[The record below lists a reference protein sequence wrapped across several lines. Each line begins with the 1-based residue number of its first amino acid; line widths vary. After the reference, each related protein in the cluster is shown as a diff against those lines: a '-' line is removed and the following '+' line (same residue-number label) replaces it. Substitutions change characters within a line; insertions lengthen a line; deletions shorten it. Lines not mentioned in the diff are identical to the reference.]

1 MEINKENLEQ
11 YAIEH
16 GIKFLVL
23 FGSQAMG
30 TVREDSDHDIA
41 ALTTKEGNIAD
52 FNNYIELLDFLSD
65 LLDIPDNKIDL
76 TNLNKVNPFHR
87 YEVIS
92 SGILLYGNEDEYATF
107 KAFAFKEYIDS
118 QPLFTLEKF
127 LIKKRQKLL
136 KEMISPTR

>member
-1 MEINKENLEQ
+1 MEINKENIEQ

-30 TVREDSDHDIA
+30 TVREESDYDVA
-41 ALTTKEGNIAD
+41 VLTTKKGNIAD
-52 FNNYIELLDFLSD
+52 FNNYIELLHFLSD
-65 LLDIPDNKIDL
+65 LFGIPDNKIDL
-76 TNLNKVNPFHR
+76 TNLNKVNTFHR

-92 SGILLYGNEDEYATF
+92 SGILLYGDEDEYAAH

-118 QPLFTLEKF
+118 QPLFALEKF
-127 LIKKRQKLL
+127 LIKKRQKIL
-136 KEMISPTR
+136 KEMIAATR